1 MNMLMEL
8 KNLENSIMG
17 TVDKLRQEREGR
29 TVPLQQFLSEFKKDA
44 KVCYGFVEG
53 KDDLSYYRRI
63 INNQI
68 DTGCNVVLYPC
79 NGKEFVKYVLNE
91 IRKREDIPIDRIVY
105 FMDRDLSSVID
116 DENLIID
123 SHVYITDNYSIEND
137 ILNSDTLGAVM
148 QDLLGFCTMP
158 MGDVEK
164 VKKLYDEQL
173 LDFETK
179 MLPIMANIIVWKR
192 KEIKPANYSQLK
204 INELFRVKDGF
215 LSQIGTDDEI
225 IKKLYK
231 DSQAD
236 YSKYSKTDADNV
248 IREIQE
254 ASLVHQIVR
263 GKYLAVFFIMFCNS
277 IREEYANVGI
287 SAPTNKGKKLGPG
300 DIMEAIVLRARVPQS
315 LKLFIKNT
323 IVDYF
328 NKLAA

>member
-1 MNMLMEL
+1 
-8 KNLENSIMG
+8 MG
-17 TVDKLRQEREGR
+17 TVDKLRQERDGR

-53 KDDLSYYRRI
+53 KDDPSYYRRI

-148 QDLLGFCTMP
+148 QDLLGFCSISLV
-158 MGDVEK
+158 DIER
-164 VKKLYDEQL
+164 VKRLYEEQL
-173 LDFETK
+173 LCFENK
-179 MLPIMANIIVWKR
+179 ILPIMANIVIWKR
-192 KEIKPANYSQLK
+192 KNIKPANYRNLK
-204 INELFRVKDGF
+204 IDKLFEVKDGQ
-215 LSQIGTDDEI
+215 LSQIGTDDEMI
-225 IKKLYK
+225 QRLYK

-236 YSKYSKTDADNV
+236 YSKYSKPEADNV

-263 GKYLAVFFIMFCNS
+263 GKYLAVFFKMFCNS
-277 IREEYANVGI
+277 VYNEYANLGI
-287 SAPTNKGKKLGPG
+287 SAPTNNGRELSDR
-300 DIMEAIVLRARVPQS
+300 DIMETIAPRARVPQS
-315 LKLFIKNT
+315 LKSFIDNT
-323 IVDYF
+323 IVRYYR
-328 NKLAA
+328 NLAA

>member
-1 MNMLMEL
+1 
-8 KNLENSIMG
+8 MG

-53 KDDLSYYRRI
+53 KDDPSYYRRI

-105 FMDRDLSSVID
+105 FMDRDLSSVIN

-158 MGDVEK
+158 MEDVEK
-164 VKKLYDEQL
+164 VKKLYNEQL

-179 MLPIMANIIVWKR
+179 MLPIMANIIMWKR
-192 KEIKPANYSQLK
+192 KAIEPAYYNKLK
-204 INELFRVKDGF
+204 VKDIFKVSNGQ
-215 LSQIGTDDEI
+215 LQQKVTDDRKTEI
-225 IKKLYK
+225 LYK
-231 DSQAD
+231 QSEVD
-236 YSKYSKTDADNV
+236 YSKYNKDDVDSLIT
-248 IREIQE
+248 ELQE
-254 ASLVHQIVR
+254 KSIIHKIVR

-277 IREEYANVGI
+277 VYNEYANLGI
-287 SAPTNKGKKLGPG
+287 SAPTNKGRELSNR
-300 DIMEAIVLRARVPQS
+300 DIMETIALRARVPQS
-315 LKLFIKNT
+315 LKLFIENT

>member
-1 MNMLMEL
+1 MLMEL
-8 KNLENSIMG
+8 KNLEDNIMG
-17 TVDKLRQEREGR
+17 TVDKLRQERDGR

-53 KDDLSYYRRI
+53 KDDPSYYRRI

-137 ILNSDTLGAVM
+137 IFNSDTLGAVM
-148 QDLLGFCTMP
+148 QDLLGFCSISLA
-158 MGDVEK
+158 DIER
-164 VKKLYDEQL
+164 VKRLYEEQL
-173 LDFETK
+173 LCFENK
-179 MLPIMANIIVWKR
+179 ILPIMANIVIWKR
-192 KEIKPANYSQLK
+192 KNIKPANYRNLK
-204 INELFRVKDGF
+204 IDKLFEVKDGQ
-215 LSQIGTDDEI
+215 LSQIGTDDEMI
-225 IKKLYK
+225 QRLYK

-236 YSKYSKTDADNV
+236 YSKYSKPEADNV

-277 IREEYANVGI
+277 IREEYSNVGI
-287 SAPTNKGKKLGPG
+287 SAPTNKGKKLGHR
-300 DIMEAIVLRARVPQS
+300 DIMEAIALRARVPQS
-315 LKLFIKNT
+315 LKLFIENT